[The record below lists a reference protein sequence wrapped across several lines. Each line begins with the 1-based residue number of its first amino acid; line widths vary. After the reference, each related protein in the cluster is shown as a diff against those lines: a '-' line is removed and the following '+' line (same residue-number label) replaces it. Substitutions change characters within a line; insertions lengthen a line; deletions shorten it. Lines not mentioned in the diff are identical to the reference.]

1 MALNSYNKIKLVSSR
16 TVGQLISIPIGHNLK
31 VSPCHSRDN
40 QHKNFRHLSSNS
52 NGDN

>member
-16 TVGQLISIPIGHNLK
+16 TVGEPISVPIGHNLK
-31 VSPCHSRDN
+31 VSLCHSRDN
-40 QHKNFRHLSSNS
+40 QHEDFRHLSSNI

>member
-16 TVGQLISIPIGHNLK
+16 MVGQPISIPIGHNLK
-31 VSPCHSRDN
+31 VSLCHSRDN
-40 QHKNFRHLSSNS
+40 QHEAFRHLFSNS